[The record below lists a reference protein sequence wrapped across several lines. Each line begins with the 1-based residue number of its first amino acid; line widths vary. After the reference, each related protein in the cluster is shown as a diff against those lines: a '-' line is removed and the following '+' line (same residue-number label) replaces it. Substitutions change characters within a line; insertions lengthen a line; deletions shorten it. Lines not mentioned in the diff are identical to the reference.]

1 MSVFYDF
8 VNCLLEKTFKA
19 VVLLNCIE
27 ALIYPLILNI
37 INMKT
42 FDIVTLTVNPSV
54 DKSTHFSGLVA
65 EQKIRCKDPQFDA
78 GGGGINVSKAISRLR
93 GSSLAVF
100 TSGGPVGA
108 MLKDLVAKEK
118 VDFETIKT
126 ETATRENFIA
136 VDDNTNSQ
144 YRFGFTGD
152 VLSDSEVEKLLETI
166 SKMKPKY
173 LVASG
178 SLNEGLSSDFY
189 QKVAK
194 IAKESNSK
202 LIVDTSGEAL
212 EKVLETGVYL
222 IKPNVGE
229 LAKLVGVE
237 RLETEQVDEAAKE
250 IIAKGGAEIVVVSL
264 GPQGAILVTKDQCEF
279 VPAPNVAKKSTV
291 GAGDSMVGGIVWA
304 LSQNK
309 PLKEVIRWGVAC
321 GSAATMN
328 EGTQLFKF
336 EDANR
341 LFEWLKNK

>member
-1 MSVFYDF
+1 
-8 VNCLLEKTFKA
+8 
-19 VVLLNCIE
+19 
-27 ALIYPLILNI
+27 
-37 INMKT
+37 MKS

-65 EQKIRCKDPQFDA
+65 EQKIRCKEPQFDA

-100 TSGGPVGA
+100 TSGGPVGE

-118 VDFETIKT
+118 VDFQTIET

-152 VLSDSEVEKLLETI
+152 VLSDSEVEKLLGTI
-166 SKMKPKY
+166 SNMKPKY

-189 QKVAK
+189 QKVAE
-194 IAKESNSK
+194 IAKETSSK

-212 EKVLETGVYL
+212 KKVLETGVYL

-309 PLKEVIRWGVAC
+309 SLKEVIRWGVAC

>member
-1 MSVFYDF
+1 
-8 VNCLLEKTFKA
+8 
-19 VVLLNCIE
+19 
-27 ALIYPLILNI
+27 
-37 INMKT
+37 MKS

-54 DKSTHFSGLVA
+54 DKSTHFSGLIA
-65 EQKIRCKDPQFDA
+65 EQKIRCKEPLFDA
-78 GGGGINVSKAISRLR
+78 GGGGINVSKAIARLR

-100 TSGGPVGA
+100 ASGGPIGE
-108 MLKDLVAKEK
+108 MLKDLVKKEK
-118 VDFETIKT
+118 IDFEAIETKT
-126 ETATRENFIA
+126 PTRENFIA

-144 YRFGFTGD
+144 YRFGFSGGNF
-152 VLSDSEVEKLLETI
+152 SDLESQKVLETL
-166 SKMKPKY
+166 SNLKPKF

-189 QKVAK
+189 QKVAE
-194 IAKESNSK
+194 IAKKSNSK
-202 LIVDTSGEAL
+202 LIVDTSGDAL
-212 EKVLETGVYL
+212 KKALETGAYL

-237 RLETEQVDEAAKE
+237 RLEMEEVNEAAKK

-264 GPQGAILVTKDQCEF
+264 GPQGAVLVTKDDYEY

-291 GAGDSMVGGIVWA
+291 GAGDSMVGGMVWA
-304 LSQNK
+304 LSQGK
-309 PLKEVIRWGVAC
+309 SLKEVIRWGVAC